1 MLITRKFE
9 ETSNNQLSVVTSA
22 FDDLCVIL
30 AERNSVNCLQHIWQ
44 RLMSE
49 FGTNMH
55 LLVRLLPNVLRLAPS
70 DSAALMI
77 DGGNDNEGGVNFFSL
92 CDNIQRFMRVISSS
106 SCPVFLFL
114 DDLQVSNCADKLT
127 MYKFNTYSHDCV
139 SFCSGQIRSVLG
151 LFTLCLLIGRVL
163 VVSSLLGATGT
174 TRSSR
179 ITSYLAFMR
188 NYLRLM
194 SR

>member
-1 MLITRKFE
+1 LQNIQRGLNIFVAFSSHRSSGKTRLVQSAFKTVFLANGMLITRKFE

-127 MYKFNTYSHDCV
+127 MYKFNTLMIVYRFAV
-139 SFCSGQIRSVLG
+139 GRSGQSWA
-151 LFTLCLLIGRVL
+151 C
-163 VVSSLLGATGT
+163 SHCAC
-174 TRSSR
+174 
-179 ITSYLAFMR
+179 
-188 NYLRLM
+188 
-194 SR
+194 